1 MRHDYEIDKQKNIGK
16 GQCKETNGT
25 PEDELVSAFKVAAE
39 KQDGADGTGQ
49 GAQNV
54 NGLAHCFFF
63 PKRNAFAISEGPRL
77 R

>member
-1 MRHDYEIDKQKNIGK
+1 MRDDDEIDKEQDIRERQSEKA
-16 GQCKETNGT
+16 NGT
-25 PEDELVSAFKVAAE
+25 PEDELVFAFKVAAE
-39 KQDGADGTGQ
+39 KQDGADGTGK

-77 R
+77 G